1 MRKSNRFSARLRKSM
16 GQGELLQKR
25 TPVLGA
31 QQERQTPGG
40 LIVPKNTPDPTPKP
54 PPDPVKQPSLM
65 DAPKASLGKKVRTAA
80 KNVATGQKGFG
91 TRTEGKVKGAAKDVL
106 GKIGEG
112 FKTELGN
119 FRRDQAGIG
128 GGPAKPPQQSEA
140 DQDMFAQQTGR
151 KQTQQTKR
159 NQRMYQR
166 MSASGGQAGGKSPQN
181 VQNRQPVGQIKS
193 FNPALASLLA
203 VSAGFAASDAVVNAS
218 GARGA
223 RSITDDQLNLFNVMA
238 NKKRGKKLRK
248 EHSPLPPIQGLVWD
262 EGAKRW
268 RKPENVGKTASEVQ
282 GKKRIRGSALGQT
295 AKSPGGTS
303 AGKGRGRGYSK
314 GRAQRIATGD
324 IGVAGIPGSKTA
336 SKKRRRRK

>member
-1 MRKSNRFSARLRKSM
+1 MD
-16 GQGELLQKR
+16 KR
-25 TPVLGA
+25 TEDIFIKYLEKAKFFQGSPLAGA
-31 QQERQTPGG
+31 GG
-40 LIVPKNTPDPTPKP
+40 GFKPAQNTPKP
-54 PPDPVKQPSLM
+54 AATTPPAGTTPKPANTQQPPAQQQATGKFG
-65 DAPKASLGKKVRTAA
+65 APKASIGKKTQFAAKQGAAKAGGFGKKVEGGILGALGAMGRETRGFVRA
-80 KNVATGQKGFG
+80 KAGASQYVDPDTGQSSGDSTDPG
-91 TRTEGKVKGAAKDVL
+91 QGVESGQTAE
-106 GKIGEG
+106 
-112 FKTELGN
+112 
-119 FRRDQAGIG
+119 QADTFQQQVNRSRG
-128 GGPAKPPQQSEA
+128 GGSTARERRQVNRA
-140 DQDMFAQQTGR
+140 YAQQ
-151 KQTQQTKR
+151 KSMTK
-159 NQRMYQR
+159 
-166 MSASGGQAGGKSPQN
+166 
-181 VQNRQPVGQIKS
+181 KS

-238 NKKRGKKLRK
+238 NKRRGKKLRK

-303 AGKGRGRGYSK
+303 AGKGRGRGYSR

-324 IGVAGIPGSKTA
+324 IGVAGIPGSKKA